1 MDRNQIVSR
10 EASEEK
16 QKFPGFLS
24 KEDKEGVVINDIHFS
39 YRSRADIP
47 VLSGLSLK
55 ISQKN
60 ITAIVGRSG
69 SGKSTLLS
77 LICGL
82 YKQNSNKTGS
92 SGIWI
97 DGESIDTLGDKIK
110 GKIGVVEQNACL
122 FSGTIYENIA
132 YGKVISEFR
141 NAIY

>member
-1 MDRNQIVSR
+1 MDRNKISSR
-10 EASEEK
+10 EDSDGQRRLPES
-16 QKFPGFLS
+16 LS
-24 KEDKEGVVINDIHFS
+24 KEDKEGILINDIHFS
-39 YRSRADIP
+39 YRSRADIT
-47 VLSGLSLK
+47 VLNGLSLK

-82 YKQNSNKTGS
+82 YKQDSDKAGS

-97 DGESIDTLGDKIK
+97 DGEPIDSLGNALK

-122 FSGTIYENIA
+122 FSGTIFENIA
-132 YGKVISEFR
+132 YGKVSI
-141 NAIY
+141 